1 MEAAKQNN
9 QQQTSDLEEFEK
21 ITKKLTDTYKAKNH
35 DYGNSF
41 HEVYVECGFTYAY
54 GHLKEKVNRI
64 NTLRKGDPKVIGES
78 LEDSLLDL
86 ANYAILSLIEV
97 KSKNQNNMPN
107 GLNITCINGSRVIN
121 VEKGHQLSII
131 DGKYFVDGVEVDL
144 NGDLSELK
152 KQKQLHLTING
163 NVGKI
168 DVSHLASIK
177 VNGDVKG
184 SVSTVSGG
192 VSAKNIGGSVS
203 TVSGNVGAL
212 HIDGDVSTVSGDIME
227 G

>member
-86 ANYAILSLIEV
+86 ANYA
-97 KSKNQNNMPN
+97 
-107 GLNITCINGSRVIN
+107 
-121 VEKGHQLSII
+121 II